1 MRIGIITSKYY
12 TEHTKIKDLITLIQ
26 THFGKHNA
34 TIISPGHSNADLI
47 VKKYALEMTL
57 DYVEFNP
64 AYTGHNLYSFE
75 KKEYY
80 EGKNWHF
87 SQLIHRFTRMF
98 QNVDKIFIFTSHKH
112 KEPDPLISDI
122 ITKIPKKI
130 PIQKII

>member
-12 TEHTKIKDLITLIQ
+12 TDHKKIKELIALIQ
-26 THFGKHNA
+26 NHFGKHNA
-34 TIISPGHSNADLI
+34 TIISPAHSNADII

-57 DYVEFNP
+57 DYIEFNP
-64 AYTGHNLYSFE
+64 AYTGYNLYSFE

-87 SQLIHRFTRMF
+87 SQLIHRFNRMF
-98 QNVDKIFIFTSHKH
+98 QNVDKIFIFTHAN
-112 KEPDPLISDI
+112 KEHDSMINDI
-122 ITKIPKKI
+122 ISKIPKKI